1 MEKQTTHEKQK
12 DNDSFDGSIMSWVLL
27 TFAVVTPMSASIGM
41 AFKRREDALGYLAVL
56 KSTLMN
62 LYGAHCSWDWPTPD
76 KLETTGRNGCKVD
89 WLDHADQTLRSMWY
103 LVQEMSRFL
112 TLPNGTRARH
122 RVTAAGRRQA
132 EDIAQVSIPLF
143 RSAMMRVAELTIL
156 CEVLKRNGLPPNEAI
171 RIRQW
176 ERSISEQL
184 GMSRFLYVECNCAW
198 SWMRV
203 NGKDFT
209 S

>member
-1 MEKQTTHEKQK
+1 
-12 DNDSFDGSIMSWVLL
+12 MSWVLL

-76 KLETTGRNGCKVD
+76 KLETTGRNGCNNSID
-89 WLDHADQTLRSMWY
+89 WLDHADQSLRSMWY
-103 LVQEMSRFL
+103 MVQEMTRFL
-112 TLPNGTRARH
+112 TLPNATRARH

-132 EDIAQVSIPLF
+132 EDIAYVSVPLF

-176 ERSISEQL
+176 ERSILEQL
-184 GMSRFLYVECNCAW
+184 GMYR
-198 SWMRV
+198 
-203 NGKDFT
+203 
-209 S
+209 